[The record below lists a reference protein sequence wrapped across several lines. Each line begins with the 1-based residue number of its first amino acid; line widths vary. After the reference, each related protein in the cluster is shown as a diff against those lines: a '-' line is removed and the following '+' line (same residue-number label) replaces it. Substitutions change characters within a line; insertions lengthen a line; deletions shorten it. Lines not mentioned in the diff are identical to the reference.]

1 MELMQTRAQ
10 LLEDWEFLCGTFS
23 DMSIYLNIMCL
34 IHCFIFI
41 NYSLFGKTQEALKT
55 SKAMQLMLSRPGYE
69 KIQPRVSMICEG
81 SIHHWTRPLSSSL
94 KPLLEGYTVGV
105 RTGDIEYATHNR
117 E

>member
-1 MELMQTRAQ
+1 M
-10 LLEDWEFLCGTFS
+10 
-23 DMSIYLNIMCL
+23 
-34 IHCFIFI
+34 
-41 NYSLFGKTQEALKT
+41 
-55 SKAMQLMLSRPGYE
+55 SKAMELMLSRPGGYE